1 MPIMTSFRPTVA
13 PPGRL
18 ARIGVVLDT
27 RNPPER
33 LRTIAAMCDGA
44 GIGALWIRDD
54 LSALDGEPRLD
65 PWSALSLAGSAASR
79 AVIGAAVTITARPAE
94 ALAAL
99 VRGLGAASVEITLA
113 AGGIQEPRPGPEA
126 MASALEGYVR
136 TLRESLQPVAEA
148 DGPCISIEARTA
160 QEITVAARS
169 ADDVVL
175 PALAGTAL
183 DAAIADVREACERVE
198 RDPDSLGI
206 AIEVPVSIGRTQAE
220 AEARAHGE
228 ALFEVLGLP
237 SEVGIFGTLE
247 ECQERVIELAHAGV
261 RDLRCHLP
269 NNPDIHDVIAQL
281 TAISVGTVD
290 VLAPGAP
297 RSRDPDPPQG
307 WGGRARAGSGPGP
320 SNDEEAS

>member
-1 MPIMTSFRPTVA
+1 M
-13 PPGRL
+13 
-18 ARIGVVLDT
+18 VLDT

-54 LSALDGEPRLD
+54 LAAPDGEPRLD
-65 PWSALSLAGSAASR
+65 PWSALSLACSAASH
-79 AVIGAAVTITARPAE
+79 AVIGAAVTINARPA
-94 ALAAL
+94 ATLGAL
-99 VRGLGAASVEITLA
+99 VRSLGPASVEITLT
-113 AGGIQEPRPGPEA
+113 AGGIQEPGLGDPEA

-136 TLRESLQPVAEA
+136 TLRECLPQDAGA
-148 DGPCISIEARTA
+148 HGPCISIEARTA

-175 PALAGTAL
+175 PALDGTAL

-198 RDPDSLGI
+198 RDPASLGI

-220 AEARAHGE
+220 AEARVHGE
-228 ALFEVLGLP
+228 AIFEVLGSP

-261 RDLRCHLP
+261 RDLRCYLP

-281 TAISVGTVD
+281 TGISVGTVD

-297 RSRDPDPPQG
+297 RSRDPDPPEG
-307 WGGRARAGSGPGP
+307 WGGRPSRYRPGP
-320 SNDEEAS
+320 VER

>member
-1 MPIMTSFRPTVA
+1 MPIMTSFRPTMV

-18 ARIGVVLDT
+18 ARVGVVLDT

-33 LRTIAAMCDGA
+33 VRTTAAMCDRA

-54 LSALDGEPRLD
+54 LSALDGESRLD
-65 PWSALSLAGSAASR
+65 LRSALSLASSAASR
-79 AVIGAAVTITARPAE
+79 AVIGAAVAIEARPA
-94 ALAAL
+94 ATLAAL
-99 VRGLGAASVEITLA
+99 VRGLGSGDVEITLT
-113 AGGIQEPRPGPEA
+113 AGGIQEPGPGAPQA
-126 MASALEGYVR
+126 MGSALERYLR
-136 TLRESLQPVAEA
+136 TLRESLQPDAGVHA
-148 DGPCISIEARTA
+148 PCISIETRTTL
-160 QEITVAARS
+160 EIAVAARS
-169 ADDVVL
+169 ADGVVL
-175 PALAGTAL
+175 RALDATDL

-198 RDPDSLGI
+198 RDPDSLSI
-206 AIEVPVSIGRTQAE
+206 AVEVPVSIGRTQAE

-281 TAISVGTVD
+281 TAIAVGTVD

-297 RSRDPDPPQG
+297 RSRDPDPPEG
-307 WGGRARAGSGPGP
+307 WGGRPSQKRPGP
-320 SNDEEAS
+320 VER

>member
-1 MPIMTSFRPTVA
+1 MTSFRPTIA

-18 ARIGVVLDT
+18 VRIGVVLDT
-27 RNPPER
+27 RNPPKR
-33 LRTIAAMCDGA
+33 LRTIAAMCDRA
-44 GIGALWIRDD
+44 GIDALWIRDD

-79 AVIGAAVTITARPAE
+79 AVIGVAVTINDRPA
-94 ALAAL
+94 ATLAAL
-99 VRGLGAASVEITLA
+99 VRDLGLASVEITLI
-113 AGGIQEPRPGPEA
+113 AGGIHEPGTGASEA
-126 MASALEGYVR
+126 MASTLEGYVR
-136 TLRESLQPVAEA
+136 TLRESLQPEAEA
-148 DGPCISIEARTA
+148 NGPCISIEARTA
-160 QEITVAARS
+160 EEISVAARS

-175 PALAGTAL
+175 PALDGTVL
-183 DAAIADVREACERVE
+183 DAAIADMREACERVE

-228 ALFEVLGLP
+228 ALFEVLGSP

-281 TAISVGTVD
+281 TAIAVGTVD

-297 RSRDPDPPQG
+297 RSRDPDPPEG
-307 WGGRARAGSGPGP
+307 WGGRP
-320 SNDEEAS
+320 SR